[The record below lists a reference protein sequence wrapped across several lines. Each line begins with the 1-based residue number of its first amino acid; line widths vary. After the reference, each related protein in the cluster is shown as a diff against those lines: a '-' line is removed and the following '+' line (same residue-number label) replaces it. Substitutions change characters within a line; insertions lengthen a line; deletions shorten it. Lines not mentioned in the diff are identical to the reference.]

1 MKKSILLIAYVITSV
16 TSFSQLVINQG
27 ISPISGVQNVLLGS
41 GVYISNVTFTGNA
54 NALGS
59 FTTGANSPNIGLSNG
74 LILSTGIVSEAS
86 GDPYSVPGNI
96 NGTGSDPQL
105 AAIATEQVY
114 DAAVL
119 EFDFYPLS
127 DTIQFRYV
135 FASEEYPEYVGQAF
149 NDIFGFFISG
159 PNPFD
164 VQNPYLN
171 KNIASIPGT
180 TLPVTINNVNEN
192 AHSQFYIDNFTP
204 FNQYVSYD
212 GMTTVLTAIVAVVPC
227 QSYHIKI
234 AIGDVNDEFYDSS
247 VFLEANSFSSHGI
260 SAILQFNSQIR
271 ENSIIEG
278 CGDADLDV
286 VFRLPEVSAQ
296 DVVISF
302 ETRGNAVRD
311 IDYLVSPNTNSV
323 VIAAGTDT
331 ASFHIEAIQDQILE
345 QGDTIFIIIPG
356 IGCSNA
362 ADTIKIPIIDN
373 SSITLNVSNDQ
384 LLCDG
389 NGSGN
394 LVATPNQGV
403 SPYSFQWNN
412 GAGTDS
418 TATVT
423 PSVSTTY
430 QVTVSDMCN
439 NSIVDSVRIDV
450 GSLLYSIN
458 NDTTVCSGTPLVL
471 NSTFVGDVSW
481 NESASNPYIVVTNQ
495 TQTYYVAMSNICG
508 SVNDSVKVDVYQNP
522 GNELGNART
531 FCDYETYSFNL
542 TSNVQ
547 QVDWYYSTDFSTMGN
562 MVASGNQY
570 TAAETGVYS
579 IIARNG
585 FCYDTSRVILTF
597 IPCEITAPNVFTP
610 NNDGF
615 NDALMFTNLEYYSGS
630 SLTVYNRWGRVVY
643 KTNDYKNDW
652 DGAGVDDG
660 VYYYILTLPAT
671 VSLTGSG
678 KLIDN
683 VSGTVTIL
691 R

>member
-1 MKKSILLIAYVITSV
+1 MKKSILLIACVITSF

-41 GVYISNVTFTGNA
+41 GIYISNVTYSGNA

-74 LILSTGIVSEAS
+74 LILSTGLVSEAS
-86 GDPYSVPGNI
+86 GDPYSIPGND

-159 PNPFD
+159 INPLD
-164 VQNPYLN
+164 PQNPYVN
-171 KNIASIPGT
+171 KNIATIPGT
-180 TLPVTINNVNEN
+180 TSSVSINNVNEN
-192 AHSQFYIDNFTP
+192 AHSQFYVDNFTP
-204 FNQYVSYD
+204 FNQYISYD

-234 AIGDVNDEFYDSS
+234 AIGDVNDDLYDSS
-247 VFLEANSFSSHGI
+247 VFLEANSFSSNGI
-260 SAILQFNSQIR
+260 SATMQFNSQIR

-278 CGDADLDV
+278 CNNADLDV
-286 VFRLPEVSAQ
+286 VFRLPEVSSQ
-296 DVVISF
+296 DMTINFQTS
-302 ETRGNAVRD
+302 GNAVRN
-311 IDYLVSPNTNSV
+311 IDYLMSPNTNSV

-331 ASFHIEAIQDQILE
+331 ASFHIDAIQDNILDE
-345 QGDTIFIIIPG
+345 GDTIFIIIPG

-373 SSITLNVSNDQ
+373 SPITLNMSNDQ

-389 NGSGN
+389 SGPDSI
-394 LVATPNQGV
+394 VTTPSHGV
-403 SPYSFQWNN
+403 YPYSFQWNN
-412 GAGTDS
+412 GAGNDS
-418 TATVT
+418 VATVN

-430 QVTVSDMCN
+430 QVTVTDMCN
-439 NSIVDSVRIDV
+439 NSIVDSVRIDM

-458 NDTTVCSGTPLVL
+458 NDTIVCSGTPLVL

-481 NESASNPYIVVTNQ
+481 SGSASNPYSIVANQ
-495 TQTYYVAMSNICG
+495 TQTYYVAMSNLCG
-508 SVNDSVKVDVYQNP
+508 VVNDSVKVDVYQNP
-522 GNELGNART
+522 GNELGHART

-562 MVASGNQY
+562 LVASGNQY

-585 FCYDTSRVILTF
+585 FCYDTSRVVLTF

-615 NDALMFTNLEYYSGS
+615 NDALKFTNLEYYSGS

-643 KTNDYKNDW
+643 KVADYKNDW
-652 DGAGVDDG
+652 DGSGLDDG

-678 KLIDN
+678 KLLDN